1 MKKTFKKNKTELQKY
16 WKNYIFQSV
25 IATFSIFIVLL
36 ILRFSNAIVIA
47 SIGATVFVIF
57 AMPGS
62 ITARPR
68 SVIGGHLT
76 GLIVGSLIFII
87 PFSSFYIGML
97 LLAASVGL
105 SMFIMVMTDCE
116 HPPACGTALGVA
128 MLGFSWKVA
137 LTIIISS
144 IILSI
149 IHTVCKKIIRDLV

>member
-25 IATFSIFIVLL
+25 IATFSIFIILL

-68 SVIGGHLT
+68 SVIGGHLI

-87 PFSSFYIGML
+87 PFSTFYVEML

-105 SMFIMVMTDCE
+105 AMFIMVMTDCE

-137 LTIIISS
+137 LTIIIAS
-144 IILSI
+144 IILST
-149 IHTVCKKIIRDLV
+149 IHTVCKQIIRDLV

>member
-1 MKKTFKKNKTELQKY
+1 MKKIFQKNKTELQKY

-25 IATFSIFIVLL
+25 IATISIFFVLVVL
-36 ILRFSNAIVIA
+36 KFSNAIVIA
-47 SIGATVFVIF
+47 SIGATVFIIF

-62 ITARPR
+62 ISARPR
-68 SVIGGHLT
+68 SVIGGHLI

-87 PFSSFYIGML
+87 PFSTFYTEML

-105 SMFIMVMTDCE
+105 AMFIMVVTDCE

-128 MLGFSWKVA
+128 MLGFSLKVA

-149 IHTVCKKIIRDLV
+149 IHTVCKKIILDLV